1 MGGGGGCV
9 LPLMAGWFCIDSC
22 IQQDCYTE
30 GKPVARRIV
39 GLDLSKPFK
48 KVVRESGEPT
58 LASPTVDSLLRLRK
72 AKATKS
78 KRVVIRHKREF

>member
-1 MGGGGGCV
+1 M
-9 LPLMAGWFCIDSC
+9 
-22 IQQDCYTE
+22 
-30 GKPVARRIV
+30 
-39 GLDLSKPFK
+39 
-48 KVVRESGEPT
+48 ESGEPT